1 MLPHMV
7 VLKSLNQDRFD
18 RVYARYKARLD
29 AKREDEKRALYK
41 KMILPPIK
49 RAPSEMSYKIRF
61 PARRLQAVFGTA
73 YPALS
78 LAESQKTEFITQVVG
93 SRFSLSTGYN
103 GALEVERER
112 DYWGWWRH
120 YEYVF
125 KIPSGKREA
134 YHKAVEI
141 EKFLHSVR
149 RLGLLSPPRFWNRW
163 LRSRRPSDTFL
174 ITGLDAAKVFAWLQ
188 ENVQYQDYQLY
199 SKFGDDISLAFRNP
213 EYATMFKLTFGDAA
227 I

>member
-1 MLPHMV
+1 MPQHTV
-7 VLKSLNQDRFD
+7 VLKSLNQDRFE

-41 KMILPPIK
+41 KITLPQIK
-49 RAPSEMSYKIRF
+49 RVPDPMSYKIRF
-61 PARRLQAVFGTA
+61 PVRRLEAVFGTA

-78 LAESQKTEFITQVVG
+78 LSESQKTAFITQAIG
-93 SRFSLSTGYN
+93 SRFGMTTGYN

-112 DYWGWWRH
+112 NFWFRWRY
-120 YEYVF
+120 YEYIF

-149 RLGLLSPPRFWNRW
+149 RLGLLSPPRFWNKW

-174 ITGLDAAKVFAWLQ
+174 VSGLDAGKVFSWLQ
-188 ENVQYQDYQLY
+188 ENVQYQDYQFY
-199 SKFGDDISLAFRNP
+199 SKFGDDVSLAFRNP
-213 EYATMFKLTFGDAA
+213 EYATMFKLTFGDEA